1 METDSGEQ
9 RFREAAEAEG
19 GMPISAGARLVH
31 AEAAPPSITLDLSQV
46 PEGSRA
52 ALISAIRDIIAV
64 VVASTRKASG

>member
-1 METDSGEQ
+1 MKTHSSEQ
-9 RFREAAEAEG
+9 LFREAAEAEG

-52 ALISAIRDIIAV
+52 ALIAVIRDI
-64 VVASTRKASG
+64 VALAAGSARKEA